1 MQAILGLLAAALL
14 GIDET
19 PRPPAGP
26 SVQVMP
32 MGESGANRG
41 PLVAFEIREIRV
53 GSPDWR
59 GKLMPQL
66 QPVARQEGTA
76 VWALAP
82 DALKALLEAC
92 QADVRCNVLQ
102 APKLVAHVGDHAR
115 MTNEEAVPYVAA
127 MKRVADGPPN
137 QSTKV
142 AFEPQVEKVHNG
154 VRVEILSSQLKG
166 TALLARVVVE
176 ENRLV
181 ALHTTKYT
189 EGVKPK
195 PGTDPEVSRASFLS
209 RLNPNHGPHAAAVNA
224 TFQVPEV
231 DSRRI
236 EGQWLIPSDGAL
248 LVSLGP
254 RAVHEKGLRT
264 GYEEHLIAITARPV
278 DREAEALLDQLPPRF
293 PGDASARLEFRPP
306 ATGASASTLP
316 PSLQSPAESR
326 AVETYNTRPFP
337 P

>member
-1 MQAILGLLAAALL
+1 MQSILSLIAAALV
-14 GIDET
+14 GIDEM

-26 SVQVMP
+26 TVQVTP
-32 MGESGANRG
+32 RGESGANRG

-53 GSPDWR
+53 ASPDWR

-82 DALKALLEAC
+82 DALRALLEIC
-92 QADVRCNVLQ
+92 QADSRANVLQ

-127 MKRVADGPPN
+127 LKRVADGPPN

-166 TALLARVVVE
+166 TALLARVLIE

-181 ALHTTKYT
+181 ALHTTNYR

-195 PGTDPEVSRASFLS
+195 PGTDPEVSRASFLN
-209 RLNPNHGPHAAAVNA
+209 RLSLNHGPQAAVVNTA
-224 TFQVPEV
+224 IQVPEV

-236 EGQWLIPSDGAL
+236 EGQWLIPSDGTL

-254 RAVHEKGLRT
+254 RAVHEKGFRT
-264 GYEEHLIAITARPV
+264 GYEEHLIAIAARPV
-278 DREAEALLDQLPPRF
+278 GREAKALARP
-293 PGDASARLEFRPP
+293 ASAAIPGSERIGVDFNFGLPGKGNQHVYTPP
-306 ATGASASTLP
+306 T
-316 PSLQSPAESR
+316 
-326 AVETYNTRPFP
+326 ETPKPR
-337 P
+337 